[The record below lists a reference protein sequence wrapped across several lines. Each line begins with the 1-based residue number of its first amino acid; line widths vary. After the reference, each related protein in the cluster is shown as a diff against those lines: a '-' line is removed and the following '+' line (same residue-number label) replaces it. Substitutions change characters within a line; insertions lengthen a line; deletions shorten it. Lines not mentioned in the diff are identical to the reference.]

1 MATLTR
7 YSNIELLNLPDCRDL
22 RENGK
27 CALLNVP
34 ACTGEGC
41 PYYRERN
48 SVDCS
53 WQRLCSLNEKT
64 QEHIAQ
70 KYYGGARPWAQE
82 ERLRKG
88 DVSHVSGG

>member
-70 KYYGGARPWAQE
+70 KYYGGARPWAQD
-82 ERLRKG
+82 ERLREEA
-88 DVSHVSGG
+88 VSHVSGR